1 MSKKLIFPQE
11 TDWTLFCQNYK
22 RKNPVPFRAKFD
34 PSLVFEPEHK
44 VLNLNKFSKSLSKRL
59 CIQLYN
65 MFLLV
70 TARLL
75 WCVPVLYAYI
85 IWTLDM
91 CSSAVL

>member
-1 MSKKLIFPQE
+1 MSKKLIFPRKQ
-11 TDWTLFCQNYK
+11 TGHFLSKLQK
-22 RKNPVPFRAKFD
+22 KNPVPFRAKFD

-44 VLNLNKFSKSLSKRL
+44 VLNLNKCSKSLSKRL

-70 TARLL
+70 AARLL

-85 IWTLDM
+85 MWTLDM
-91 CSSAVL
+91 